1 MEQKVCNAC
10 PRQCG
15 ARRIDAN
22 SFGFCGVPR
31 EFVVSRVALH
41 PWEEPPISG
50 KNGSGTIFFA
60 GCNLRCV
67 FCQNRPI
74 SHGGKGRVMTDA
86 ELEGAMLDLRDRGA
100 TNINLVTPT
109 QYALSLAPLLERV
122 KPKLGIPIVY
132 NCGGYEKVETLEQLK
147 GLVDIYLPD
156 FKYASGEI
164 AGKYSGAFDYPQ
176 VAEDAL
182 LEMLRQVGAPV
193 YAADGTMQRGVIVR
207 HLVLPG
213 NRKDT
218 AAVLTRLA
226 ERFGV
231 KEYLL
236 SLLWQYTPEF
246 AMDTPYP
253 ELHRRVTTFEY
264 KSAAEL
270 AETLG
275 FEGFFQS
282 KSSATAAYTPSFDEN
297 S

>member
-1 MEQKVCNAC
+1 MEKQICNAC
-10 PRQCG
+10 PRHCG
-15 ARRIDAN
+15 ALRKDAD
-22 SFGFCGVPR
+22 SFGFCGVPK
-31 EFVVSRVALH
+31 EFVVSRVSLH

-86 ELEGAMLDLRDRGA
+86 ELEGAMFDLRDQGA

-132 NCGGYEKVETLEQLK
+132 NCGGYEKVETLKQLE

-164 AGKYSGAFDYPQ
+164 AGKYSGASDYPQ
-176 VAEDAL
+176 VAEAAL
-182 LEMLRQVGAPV
+182 AEMLRQVGAPV
-193 YAADGTMQRGVIVR
+193 YAADGSLQKGVIVR

-264 KSAAEL
+264 RSAAEL

-282 KSSATAAYTPSFDEN
+282 KSSATAVYTPSFDEN

>member
-1 MEQKVCNAC
+1 METQVCNAC
-10 PRQCG
+10 PRACG
-15 ARRIDAN
+15 ALRKEN
-22 SFGFCGVPR
+22 SLGFCHVPK

-50 KNGSGTIFFA
+50 KNGSGTVFFA

-74 SHGGKGRVMTDA
+74 SHDGKGKAMTEA
-86 ELEGAMLDLRDRGA
+86 ELEAAILGLRDEGA

-109 QYALSLAPLLERV
+109 HYTEALIPLLKRI
-122 KPKLGIPIVY
+122 KPTLGIPIVY
-132 NCGGYEKVETLEQLK
+132 NCGGYEKVETLKQLE

-164 AGKYSGAFDYPQ
+164 AEKYSGASDYP
-176 VAEDAL
+176 VRAEEAL
-182 LEMLRQVGAPV
+182 CEMLRQVGRPTF
-193 YAADGTMQRGVIVR
+193 AADGTMQKGVIVR

-213 NRKDT
+213 NRKDSMD
-218 AAVLTRLA
+218 VLRLLSEHFDVA
-226 ERFGV
+226 D
-231 KEYLL
+231 YLL

-246 AMDTPYP
+246 ASDAPYP

-264 KSAAEL
+264 REVANL
-270 AETLG
+270 AQTLG

-282 KSSATAAYTPSFDEN
+282 KSSATAVYTPSFEEN
-297 S
+297 T

>member
-1 MEQKVCNAC
+1 MEKQVCNAC

-15 ARRIDAN
+15 ALRKEG
-22 SFGFCGVPR
+22 SLGFCGVPK
-31 EFVVSRVALH
+31 EFVVSRFSLH
-41 PWEEPPISG
+41 LWEEPPISG

-67 FCQNRPI
+67 FCQNKPI
-74 SHGGKGRVMTDA
+74 SHGAKGRVMTED
-86 ELEGAMLDLRDRGA
+86 ELEVAMLDLRDRGA
-100 TNINLVTPT
+100 ANINLVTPT
-109 QYALSLAPLLERV
+109 HYAEELLPLLCRV

-132 NCGGYEKVETLEQLK
+132 NCGGYESVETLQKLE
-147 GLVDIYLPD
+147 GLIDIYLPD

-164 AGKYSGAFDYPQ
+164 AKKYSGASDYPER
-176 VAEDAL
+176 AEAAL
-182 LEMLRQVGAPV
+182 REMLRQAGGLVFG
-193 YAADGTMQRGVIVR
+193 ADGTLQKGVIVR

-213 NRKDT
+213 NRKESE
-218 AAVLTRLA
+218 AVLHLLS

-231 KEYLL
+231 KDYLL

-246 AMDTPYP
+246 AKDAPYK

-264 KSAAEL
+264 EAVACL

-282 KSSATAAYTPSFDEN
+282 KSSATAVYTPSFDEE
-297 S
+297 

>member
-1 MEQKVCNAC
+1 MEQQVCNAC
-10 PRQCG
+10 PRNCG
-15 ARRIDAN
+15 ARREDET
-22 SFGFCGVPR
+22 SLGVCGMPR
-31 EFVVSRVALH
+31 EFRVSRVALH
-41 PWEEPPISG
+41 LWEEPPISG

-67 FCQNRPI
+67 FCQNKEI
-74 SHGGKGRVMTDA
+74 SQGGKGKILSAD
-86 ELEGAMLDLRDRGA
+86 ELEAAMLDLRDQGA
-100 TNINLVTPT
+100 ANINLVTPT
-109 QYALSLAPLLERV
+109 HYALSLVPLLKRV

-132 NCGGYEKVETLEQLK
+132 NCGGYEKVETLGALE

-164 AGKYSGAFDYPQ
+164 AKKYSGAPDYPAR
-176 VAEDAL
+176 AEAAL
-182 LEMLRQVGAPV
+182 CEMLRQVGRPAFS
-193 YAADGTMQRGVIVR
+193 ADGIMQKGVIVR

-218 AAVLTRLA
+218 AAVLRLLA

-231 KEYLL
+231 KDYLL

-246 AMDTPYP
+246 ALDSPYQ

-264 KSAAEL
+264 KSTAEL

-282 KSSATAAYTPSFDEN
+282 KSSATAAYTPPFDEE
-297 S
+297 